1 VKIILVQHGDAV
13 SGEMDSERPLSAT
26 GREQAR
32 KAGEFLN
39 AISACPALIVHSGK
53 KRAQETA
60 EIISRALGGVR
71 MEVRGHLNPKDGLER
86 IMAEVQASEAS
97 LMVVGHMPFLGRLA
111 SSLMGADEARM
122 VVDVAQASPVIF
134 SRSEGRYVL
143 DTYVKNDYL
152 R

>member
-1 VKIILVQHGDAV
+1 MKIILVQHGDAV